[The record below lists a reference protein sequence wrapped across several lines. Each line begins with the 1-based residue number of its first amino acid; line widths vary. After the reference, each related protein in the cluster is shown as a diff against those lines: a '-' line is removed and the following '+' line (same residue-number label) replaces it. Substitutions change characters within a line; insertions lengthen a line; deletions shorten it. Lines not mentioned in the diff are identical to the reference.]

1 MIEEVP
7 LTDEQVKLVEK
18 YYYLINEWVDAHPYG
33 AECYDEFAIALC
45 EAAKAY
51 SSLSEESKE
60 GHSFE
65 EVAYCYMSDAGTSF
79 LVEESRNE
87 FLHYDGFENGWEDTM
102 HVEKVF

>member
-18 YYYLINEWVDAHPYG
+18 YHYLIDKWVDIHPYG

-45 EAAKAY
+45 YAAKAY
-51 SSLSEESKE
+51 SNMTEESKKE
-60 GHSFE
+60 HSFE
-65 EVAYCYMSDAGTSF
+65 YVAYCHMFDAGTSF
-79 LVEESRNE
+79 LIEENRNE
-87 FLHYDGFENGWEDTM
+87 FLHYDGFEDGWEDTM